1 LGGAKKKPIAAQD
14 KAQTP
19 QETATKKPEK
29 KAGKERDAQQKA
41 QALVLQRIDDNQVL
55 KVFGGMKAITLY
67 KTARAMNVNTSV
79 ANALLKNL
87 ESKDMIKRVG
97 GFSGHY
103 VWRLARAG

>member
-1 LGGAKKKPIAAQD
+1 MGGAKKKPIAAQD

-29 KAGKERDAQQKA
+29 KTGKERDAQQKA
-41 QALVLQRIDDNQVL
+41 QALVLQKIGDDQVL
-55 KVFGGMKAITLY
+55 KVFGGMRAITLY
-67 KTARAMNVNTSV
+67 KTARAMNVNASV

-87 ESKDMIKRVG
+87 EGRNIIKRVG

-103 VWRLARAG
+103 VWQLAKAG